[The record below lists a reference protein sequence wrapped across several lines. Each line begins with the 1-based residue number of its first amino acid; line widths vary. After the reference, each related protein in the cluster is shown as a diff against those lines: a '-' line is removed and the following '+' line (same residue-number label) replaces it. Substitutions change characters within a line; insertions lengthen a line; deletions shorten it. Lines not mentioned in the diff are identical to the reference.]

1 MIDARRMAAVQVLS
15 RRCTRLLARD
25 FRGWLRA
32 SEAFS
37 PDMDISAVMASF
49 DEARTGELAVL
60 SEGDSLVVGG
70 NEAPARVLLV
80 AGRPLAEPVAR
91 YGPFVMNTT
100 EQIHE
105 AIADFRAGRF

>member
-15 RRCTRLLARD
+15 RRCTCLLARD

-49 DEARTGELAVL
+49 DEARTGVLAVL
-60 SEGDSLVVGG
+60 SADH
-70 NEAPARVLLV
+70 RVLGIVSSYVRRRYL
-80 AGRPLAEPVAR
+80 LARRGA
-91 YGPFVMNTT
+91 FL
-100 EQIHE
+100 
-105 AIADFRAGRF
+105 

>member
-60 SEGDSLVVGG
+60 SADH
-70 NEAPARVLLV
+70 RVLGIVSESYVRRRYL
-80 AGRPLAEPVAR
+80 LAR
-91 YGPFVMNTT
+91 R
-100 EQIHE
+100 
-105 AIADFRAGRF
+105 RAFL